1 MDSKLLYIYKGLHV
15 LYTTSAMC
23 DPQPA
28 NALPMHNP
36 SNPHAP
42 YLFFVCLYE
51 NLFLVLQTPIESQH
65 SSHHVPTP
73 QISLRTPKTRP
84 VLPTHPPSSPL
95 QSPNHTTQETNKM
108 ENSRRKLPQLMP
120 HHILRDRHLV
130 VDLPVMHL
138 ELQPHEIRQ
147 DGGGSRLGFYRR
159 CALARLRADDG
170 ESGDC
175 V

>member
-1 MDSKLLYIYKGLHV
+1 MYCTLHRQCVIPNQQTPCQCTIHPTRTHPIYSSSACTK
-15 LYTTSAMC
+15 TSSSSYK
-23 DPQPA
+23 
-28 NALPMHNP
+28 H
-36 SNPHAP
+36 
-42 YLFFVCLYE
+42 
-51 NLFLVLQTPIESQH
+51 PIESQH